1 MSFFRNS
8 TTITPVVFFS
18 PKIAEL
24 SYTVLEKTNYIFGYL
39 KKTGDK
45 VNNSRKIYTCP
56 TLIDDNQLFSGD
68 KEKREQIYGTL
79 INKLMIY
86 LALKKHAKV
95 ETIIIPTGT
104 INNINNTI
112 NEITYTNVIDS

>member
-8 TTITPVVFFS
+8 TTITPEVFFS

-45 VNNSRKIYTCP
+45 VNYAYIFMQNPQKIIVGKFTHVQP
-56 TLIDDNQLFSGD
+56 
-68 KEKREQIYGTL
+68 
-79 INKLMIY
+79 
-86 LALKKHAKV
+86 
-95 ETIIIPTGT
+95 
-104 INNINNTI
+104 
-112 NEITYTNVIDS
+112 